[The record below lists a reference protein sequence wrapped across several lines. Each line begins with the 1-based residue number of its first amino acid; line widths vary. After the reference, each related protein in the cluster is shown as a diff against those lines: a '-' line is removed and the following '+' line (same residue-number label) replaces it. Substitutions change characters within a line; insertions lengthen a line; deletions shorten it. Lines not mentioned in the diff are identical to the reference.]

1 MRKRKKIR
9 GKNEDQEDK
18 ITPLGIFIII
28 YVLIVLIMIV
38 LFGTPVRDFYPG
50 KPPWI
55 E

>member
-1 MRKRKKIR
+1 MRKKHKNKK
-9 GKNEDQEDK
+9 EEPEDK

-28 YVLIVLIMIV
+28 LVVIGLIMII